1 MSEKD
6 TDGRKRRTFL
16 KLTGGT
22 LVAGSGGLAGC
33 LGGGGGTGDGD
44 GDGDGDGGTATS
56 TPTSTMPDNLH
67 VGLIMPQS
75 GAYGFLGTDFNLGF
89 ELRMEQINAS
99 SELLPDTQMTATKA
113 DTESA
118 PDAAI
123 KAAERLV
130 LQDEVDLLVGGA
142 HSEAAASIA
151 QFASQENVPFFVG
164 QATDKSITT
173 GKNCKFTTARI
184 AGTTEVNPKI
194 LNTYAVK
201 EMGLKRGYSLLPD
214 YSIGYQMQE
223 IVPSVVEANGGEIVK
238 ESLAPAGNQDWATFI
253 NDIQSVDPD
262 YLFVGVAGSGL
273 IPFLTQ
279 AVNAGLQ
286 VPIFV
291 NFFMSPTAGAL
302 TQQQIE
308 DLPGLFRAAYYTRE
322 IDTPENQ
329 AFVESFQESEGR
341 PPIMPN
347 GMGHMNA
354 NLVARVVQAAGTK
367 ETEAVMTAVEGYTWN
382 DLVGEIRMRECDHQ
396 GLPPIHLTKYTGV
409 EGKLGTSEI
418 LKRYTADDL
427 DGTFVTPCSE
437 AGCSFDN

>member
-1 MSEKD
+1 MTGKD
-6 TDGRKRRTFL
+6 TGANRRTFL
-16 KLTGGT
+16 KLTGGS
-22 LVAGSGGLAGC
+22 LVAGSGALTGC
-33 LGGGGGTGDGD
+33 LGNGDGTD
-44 GDGDGDGGTATS
+44 GDDGTAAG
-56 TPTSTMPDNLH
+56 TPTSSVPDSVH
-67 VGLIMPQS
+67 VGLIMPQT

-89 ELRMEQINAS
+89 ELQMEQINGS
-99 SELLPDTQMTATKA
+99 SDLLPDTQLTATKA
-113 DTESA
+113 DTESS

-123 KAAERLV
+123 NAAQRLV
-130 LQDEVDLLVGGA
+130 LEDEVDLLVGGA

-151 QFASQENVPFFVG
+151 QLASQENVPFFVG
-164 QATDKSITT
+164 QATDRALTT
-173 GKNCKFTTARI
+173 GENCKFTTARI
-184 AGTTEVNPKI
+184 AATTEVNPKI
-194 LNTYAVK
+194 LPTYAVK
-201 EMGLKRGYSLLPD
+201 EMGLERGYSLLPD

-223 IVPSVVEANGGEIVK
+223 IVPAVVEKHGGEIVK

-262 YLFVGVAGSGL
+262 FLFVGVAGSGL

-322 IDTPENQ
+322 IDTAENQ

-354 NLVARVVQAAGTK
+354 NLVSQAIQVAGSK
-367 ETEAVMTAVEGYTWN
+367 ETEAVMRAVEGYTWN
-382 DLVGEIRMRECDHQ
+382 DLVGEIRIRECDHQ
-396 GLPPIHLTKYTGV
+396 GLPPIHLTRYTGV
-409 EGKLGTSEI
+409 EDDLGTSEI

-427 DGTFVTPCSE
+427 DGEFVTPCDE
-437 AGCSFDN
+437 AECSFDN